1 MSKPGYIYA
10 ANVITYNGYEGIKV
24 GMTTRTPAQRYKE
37 HRASGDF
44 RKFEP
49 INAWPVPAVR
59 FIEGWI
65 QGVLD
70 QPTVA
75 IAPGFREVYTAT
87 VSPEMVA
94 EMAAHLANDRD
105 AEYKKVLDRYNKLH
119 PTDPTGPPWPNRP
132 HYAPQGTLA
141 APVSDLSWALWMLMF
156 FVLSPVLMFCLF
168 YVVKVIAIFCAGMA
182 WFFSTYTMPFLI
194 GAAWVALCAVPI
206 TACVLIYRY
215 GMNAAEETRHAK
227 QNADFPTA
235 NPLTN

>member
-1 MSKPGYIYA
+1 MGKPGYIYTA
-10 ANVITYNGYEGIKV
+10 KVLTCNGYEGIKV

-44 RKFEP
+44 RRFEP

-59 FIEGWI
+59 FVEGWI

-105 AEYKKVLDRYNKLH
+105 AEYQKVLAKYNKLH

-132 HYAPQGTLA
+132 HFVQHTTEPTAAEQYGVLILFAALA
-141 APVSDLSWALWMLMF
+141 AML
-156 FVLSPVLMFCLF
+156 FVPVL
-168 YVVKVIAIFCAGMA
+168 VKAIQIFCTDVA
-182 WFFSTYTMPFLI
+182 WFFSTYTVPFLI
-194 GAAWVALCAVPI
+194 GAAWVALCAVPT
-206 TACVLIYRY
+206 TACVFIYRY
-215 GMNAAEETRHAK
+215 GMNLARERGEI
-227 QNADFPTA
+227 
-235 NPLTN
+235 